1 LREALLGL
9 VAHRT
14 VVGPGAAF
22 RTEAVAH
29 TGVVGDRQGFADIA
43 ELDRSPAAEARRRAE
58 EDTEVDL
65 GVGRSN
71 LCSFGRGQR
80 VRLNWEKDLWLQ
92 ELELAHSDCTSSV

>member
-1 LREALLGL
+1 ML

-22 RTEAVAH
+22 GTEAVAH
-29 TGVVGDRQGFADIA
+29 TGVVGDRQGFVYIA
-43 ELDRSPAAEARRRAE
+43 EVDRNPAAEERMRAE
-58 EDTEVDL
+58 KNTEVDL

-80 VRLNWEKDLWLQ
+80 VRLD
-92 ELELAHSDCTSSV
+92 